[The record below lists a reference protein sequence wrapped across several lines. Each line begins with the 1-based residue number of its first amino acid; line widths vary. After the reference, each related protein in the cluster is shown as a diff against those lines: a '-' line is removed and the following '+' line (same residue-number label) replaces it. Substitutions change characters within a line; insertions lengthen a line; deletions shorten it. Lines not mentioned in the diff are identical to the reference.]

1 MFAILSGANNKWIQ
15 TLLAADI
22 LSNGTEVRE
31 VPWLQASL
39 AVLKDQ
45 KGPDISYFN
54 CLRIRQNR
62 DIMKPQNLIIQ
73 LNHHDTTV

>member
-31 VPWLQASL
+31 VLWLQASL
-39 AVLKDQ
+39 VVLKDQ

-54 CLRIRQNR
+54 CLRIRHNK
-62 DIMKPQNLIIQ
+62 DIMKLYNLIIQ

>member
-31 VPWLQASL
+31 VPWLPASL
-39 AVLKDQ
+39 VVLKDQ
-45 KGPDISYFN
+45 KDRIFSILIF
-54 CLRIRQNR
+54 LRIRHNKETTEF
-62 DIMKPQNLIIQ
+62 DDLI
-73 LNHHDTTV
+73 

>member
-31 VPWLQASL
+31 VPWLPASL
-39 AVLKDQ
+39 VVLKD
-45 KGPDISYFN
+45 
-54 CLRIRQNR
+54 
-62 DIMKPQNLIIQ
+62 
-73 LNHHDTTV
+73 